1 MGEYTATQWL
11 LIFFIYCFLGWV
23 WESCYVS
30 VCQRHWVNRGFL
42 HGPFLPIYGSGAIVI
57 LFLTLPVRHNPALIY
72 LLGMAG
78 ATVLEY
84 VTGAVMERLFHVRY
98 WDYSKHRCNLNGY
111 ICLSSSLA
119 WGFFSLA
126 LVYWLHP
133 PIERLLLRLPA
144 FAAGPL
150 AAVLLAAFA
159 VDTVQSVRDA
169 LDFRELLTELTE
181 SSETLARIQ
190 ERLEQAGEDFARRSE
205 VFRARL
211 EELEQQLREK
221 QELREQREAERRAR
235 SAQVRRT
242 LEQALAERRQNRSGQ
257 IHRMYQKLD
266 VLIQEARSAEWGGDF
281 LEDLAQLRERIHKT
295 ELSMASRRDR
305 DFRRAVGLLRRNPS
319 ATSARHTRVMETL
332 RRLYEERAEK

>member
-133 PIERLLLRLPA
+133 PIERAVLWLP
-144 FAAGPL
+144 PL
-150 AAVLLAAFA
+150 AAGILSAVLVVNFA
-159 VDTVQSVRDA
+159 LDAVQSIRDA
-169 LDFRELLTELTE
+169 LDFRQLLTELTE
-181 SSETLARIQ
+181 SSEALARIQ
-190 ERLEQAGEDFARRSE
+190 ERLDQASEDLAKRSE
-205 VFRARL
+205 VFRAKL
-211 EELEQQLREK
+211 AELEQQLREK
-221 QELREQREAERRAR
+221 QEQRDSQRRSRQEA
-235 SAQVRRT
+235 VRQKVEHT
-242 LEQALAERRQNRSGQ
+242 LEERRQKKSGLLQ
-257 IHRMYQKLD
+257 ALNARLD
-266 VLIQEARSAEWGGDF
+266 ALIQEASHAGDPERLAEF
-281 LEDLAQLRERIHKT
+281 QEAKERLHKA
-295 ELSMASRRDR
+295 EIAMAARRDR
-305 DFRRAVGLLRRNPS
+305 DFRRAVSLLRRNPT
-319 ATSARHTRVMETL
+319 ATSRLHRDIVESL
-332 RRLYEERAEK
+332 RELYRDKIKK

>member
-11 LIFFIYCFLGWV
+11 LLFFCYCFLGWV

-30 VCQRHWVNRGFL
+30 VCQKRWVNRGFL
-42 HGPFLPIYGSGAIVI
+42 HGPLLPIYGSGAIVI
-57 LFLTLPVRHNPALIY
+57 LFLTLPVRHSPVLIY
-72 LLGMAG
+72 LLGMIG

-98 WDYSKHRCNLNGY
+98 WDYSKHRFNLNGH

-126 LVYWLHP
+126 LVHWLHP
-133 PIERLLLRLPA
+133 PIERAVLWLPA

-150 AAVLLAAFA
+150 AAALLVAFA

-181 SSETLARIQ
+181 SSETLAKIQ

-221 QELREQREAERRAR
+221 QELREAERRAR
-235 SAQVRRT
+235 SVQVRRT

-257 IHRMYQKLD
+257 IYRMNQKLE
-266 VLIQEARSAEWGGDF
+266 VLIQEARATEPGSE
-281 LEDLAQLRERIHKT
+281 LMRDLSQFRERIRQM
-295 ELSMASRRDR
+295 ELTMASHRDR
-305 DFRRAVGLLRRNPS
+305 DFRRAVRLLRRNPT
-319 ATSARHTRVMETL
+319 ATSQRHESVVDAL
-332 RRLYEERAEK
+332 RRLYEERTEK